1 MQQRLESAWSWTK
14 ARIVV
19 SIIVAAATMFIGFR
33 YGGWMTSGSAE
44 AMANKRADVAVT
56 AALLP
61 VCLAQSKA
69 DPNGVTKLA
78 EFRAI
83 ASSYEQHE
91 YLVKSGWATFPGS
104 ETANS
109 DVATACANAL
119 KST

>member
-1 MQQRLESAWSWTK
+1 MKVEEPTRGASVNATK
-14 ARIVV
+14 NPLLHIGPSRWAG
-19 SIIVAAATMFIGFR
+19 IGFR
-33 YGGWMTSGSAE
+33 SGGWMTGGSAE
-44 AMANKRADVAVT
+44 AMANKRADIAVT

-61 VCLAQSKA
+61 VCLTQSKA

-83 ASSYEQHE
+83 ASSYAQHE

-109 DVATACANAL
+109 DMATACANA
-119 KST
+119 